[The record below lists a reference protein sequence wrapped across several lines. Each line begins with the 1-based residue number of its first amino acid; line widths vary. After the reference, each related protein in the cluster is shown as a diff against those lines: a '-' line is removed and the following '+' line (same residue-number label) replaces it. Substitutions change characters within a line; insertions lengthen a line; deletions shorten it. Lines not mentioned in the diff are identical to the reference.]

1 MLARDPG
8 APGSVGTIGVTMLSR
23 YARFAQALELTLY
36 VVAGTWLSLR
46 HDWPAWAV
54 VVAAIACVLL
64 FRLGIV
70 ATSVA
75 LGLRYRSPRTAD
87 DALDFAGLVRY
98 FASEYRAWL
107 EFNLC
112 ATPWDAWW
120 LRPDSE
126 LAATESMPVMFVH
139 GYFSNRGCFRPL
151 VRAIEARVAGPV
163 VAPNFR
169 TWFASIEA
177 FEEEIH
183 AAIERVVAA
192 TGQPRVF
199 VVAHSMGGLGMRTYF
214 VRRGARRV
222 AGMVTIAC
230 PHHGTALARLGSGE
244 NARQMRQGS
253 VFLSELARIEETSI
267 RPPIVSI
274 YSRHDNLVSPQESA
288 RLPGARNVVL
298 KGYGHLGLLA
308 APEVPVVVEAAM
320 REAGVAFR
328 T

>member
-1 MLARDPG
+1 
-8 APGSVGTIGVTMLSR
+8 MLSR
-23 YARFAQALELTLY
+23 YIRLAQALELALY
-36 VVAGTWLSLR
+36 VVAGAWLCLR
-46 HDWPAWAV
+46 HDWPLWAIV
-54 VVAAIACVLL
+54 IAAITCVFL

-75 LGLRYRSPRTAD
+75 LGYRYRSPRNGAD
-87 DALDFAGLVRY
+87 TLDFAGLLRY

-112 ATPWDAWW
+112 ATPWDAKW
-120 LRPDSE
+120 LRRDPE
-126 LAATESMPVMFVH
+126 LVPTDAMPVLFVH

-163 VAPNFR
+163 VVPNFR

-183 AAIERVVAA
+183 AAIERVAAA
-192 TGQPRVF
+192 TGQSRVF

-214 VRRGARRV
+214 VRRGSRRV
-222 AGMVTIAC
+222 AGLVTIAC

-253 VFLSELARIEETSI
+253 VFLSELARMEEMAN
-267 RPPIVSI
+267 RPPILSI

-288 RLPGARNVVL
+288 RLAGARNVVL

-308 APEVPVVVEAAM
+308 ASEVPGAVEEAM

-328 T
+328 A